1 MIVDSHVHIFRRLD
15 GFTGAGRVRPLP
27 YGMVQIGEGR
37 PFRLLPP
44 ALERTNFPAEILLEY
59 MAAAGVDRAVLMQ
72 GPLYGDMNDYYAEV
86 LLRWPDRF
94 LGVALVDPAD
104 TQGPALLDRLVHEQ
118 GFKAVKLE
126 MTDSLGLCSRDPD
139 FKLSNPAFTWLW
151 ETINRAEIID
161 HPRPGADD
169 RPLLPDQRAARPN
182 SALPGCALDHCPPG
196 PAEKPDVGRTR
207 S

>member
-1 MIVDSHVHIFRRLD
+1 MVKGGALVFSIGLEQVAEEHNERHRKRMAMAEFAEQQAERVRNERARVGTIGVVALRRSRMIVDLHVHIFRRLD

-86 LLRWPDRF
+86 LLRWPDQIPGRRA
-94 LGVALVDPAD
+94 G
-104 TQGPALLDRLVHEQ
+104 R
-118 GFKAVKLE
+118 
-126 MTDSLGLCSRDPD
+126 SR
-139 FKLSNPAFTWLW
+139 
-151 ETINRAEIID
+151 
-161 HPRPGADD
+161 
-169 RPLLPDQRAARPN
+169 
-182 SALPGCALDHCPPG
+182 
-196 PAEKPDVGRTR
+196 
-207 S
+207 

>member
-104 TQGPALLDRLVHEQ
+104 TQGPALLDRLVH
-118 GFKAVKLE
+118 
-126 MTDSLGLCSRDPD
+126 
-139 FKLSNPAFTWLW
+139 
-151 ETINRAEIID
+151 
-161 HPRPGADD
+161 
-169 RPLLPDQRAARPN
+169 
-182 SALPGCALDHCPPG
+182 
-196 PAEKPDVGRTR
+196 
-207 S
+207 